1 MQSFRS
7 QKQSSG
13 NGSSPIRRPWGPWTP
28 FLWLLDPFS
37 PAGLTPFLCLPMHPT
52 QLLQKAPK
60 LEKRLADYCA
70 VSMFVYLLT
79 TKGYNFNN
87 HSFPNIA
94 FQKKVGN
101 TRACPH
107 AMMSAW
113 S

>member
-1 MQSFRS
+1 
-7 QKQSSG
+7 
-13 NGSSPIRRPWGPWTP
+13 
-28 FLWLLDPFS
+28 
-37 PAGLTPFLCLPMHPT
+37 MHPI

-60 LEKRLADYCA
+60 LEKRLSDYCA

-101 TRACPH
+101 TRAHTHP
-107 AMMSAW
+107 MVSLW